1 MNCQMGQDKSRFR
14 VTAKGIS
21 QGTIIFHRFLSFSSN
36 YVFFKFSIGNTYC
49 FYNNKFVFKKR
60 KREPYIVK

>member
-36 YVFFKFSIGNTYC
+36 YLFFKVSIGNTYC
-49 FYNNKFVFKKR
+49 FYNNKIYLFLKKG
-60 KREPYIVK
+60 KGSPI